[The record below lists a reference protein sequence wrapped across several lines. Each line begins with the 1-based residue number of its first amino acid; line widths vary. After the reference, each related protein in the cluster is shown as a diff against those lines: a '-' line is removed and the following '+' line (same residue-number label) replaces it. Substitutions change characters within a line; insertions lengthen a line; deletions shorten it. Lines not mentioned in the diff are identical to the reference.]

1 MRAPSCL
8 ALLFVALPLSAA
20 ELREVRVWAG
30 PESTRVVF
38 DLDRQTAHHLNVL
51 HGPDRIV
58 IDLPGVHRGEGV
70 VMPGE
75 ARGLLQRV
83 RSGIQPDGL
92 RVVLDLS
99 SAVKPKSF
107 VLPPNADYGYRLV
120 VDLFDPNPPK
130 DQVIEA
136 LAAIPKTVTVPEWQA
151 PEVPDKKSIEPAM
164 PKADKKTD
172 KPIELVMDDPDSKVA
187 GTDSAPLAPSKPS
200 KPSKPTESSKPSK
213 PSKAIASSPTTDRP
227 IVIAIDAGH
236 GGEDPGARGKRGVL
250 EKDVALAM
258 AAQLASRINKEPGY
272 RAILTR
278 DGDYYVS
285 LRQRMAKARRAQAD
299 LFVSVHA
306 NSNRDRRVNG
316 TAVYVLSERG
326 ADSEHNRWLA
336 QKENESD
343 LIGGVE
349 IHDKDDTLASVL
361 VDISQASA
369 MEASLDAAA
378 RVLDSMGKVNR
389 LLKTE
394 VQQAAF
400 VVLKAPDMPSM
411 LVETAFISNEKEER
425 QLSDP
430 DFQNELVSGMLNGI
444 KGYFD
449 SYRPSTEQVA
459 ASEGQHK
466 STALAAP

>member
-1 MRAPSCL
+1 MRALVCL
-8 ALLFVALPLSAA
+8 GLLLSALPLSAA

-38 DLDRQTAHHLNVL
+38 DLDAETAHKLYAL
-51 HGPDRIV
+51 DGPDRIV
-58 IDLPGVHRGEGV
+58 IDLPGVHRGDGV
-70 VMPGE
+70 NMPEE

-92 RVVLDLS
+92 RVVLDLT

-107 VLPPNADYGYRLV
+107 VLPPNAEYGYRLV
-120 VDLFDPNPPK
+120 VDLYDPHPVK
-130 DQVIEA
+130 EEVATEIVEA
-136 LAAIPKTVTVPEWQA
+136 PKTISAPEMSAPPVVAKKPVPAAPAPVPEAA
-151 PEVPDKKSIEPAM
+151 PPVVAKVPPIQSAPIPT
-164 PKADKKTD
+164 PR
-172 KPIELVMDDPDSKVA
+172 KPIQSPD
-187 GTDSAPLAPSKPS
+187 
-200 KPSKPTESSKPSK
+200 
-213 PSKAIASSPTTDRP
+213 DRP
-227 IVIAIDAGH
+227 IVVAVDAGH

-250 EKDVALAM
+250 EKEVALSM
-258 AAQLASRINKEPGY
+258 ARKLADKINDTPGY
-272 RAILTR
+272 KAVLTR

-306 NSNRDRRVNG
+306 NSNRDRRVQG

-336 QKENESD
+336 EKENASD

-369 MEASLDAAA
+369 MEASLDAAG

-389 LLKTE
+389 LLRSE

-411 LVETAFISNEKEER
+411 LIETAFISNEKEER
-425 QLSDP
+425 QLNDE
-430 DFQNELVSGMLNGI
+430 DFQDELVDSMLGGI

-449 SYRPSTEQVA
+449 SYRPAQQVA
-459 ASEGQHK
+459 TGDNRSAR
-466 STALAAP
+466 AAP